1 VILTALKREDSRRLR
16 EEAIELIYRAV
27 EEDDREKAQQ
37 AVVAYALSKLV
48 SKHHI
53 VGSPQ
58 WPSYKKLLLQA
69 VEEGLPPERIAGI
82 IANIDE
88 ELGNFVYSLLDKAR
102 LKMAAYAYAAGL
114 SIRRAVELTG
124 ADFNELVDY
133 IGKTTIHDE
142 EEYKISLTDRVNG
155 LRRLLG

>member
-1 VILTALKREDSRRLR
+1 MILTALKKEDSRRLR

-27 EEDDREKAQQ
+27 EEDNKEKAQQ

-48 SKHHI
+48 SKSHI
-53 VGSPQ
+53 VRSPE
-58 WPSYKKLLLQA
+58 WTKYKKLLIEA
-69 VEEGLPPERIAGI
+69 VEKGFPPERVAGI
-82 IANIDE
+82 ISNIDE
-88 ELGNFVYSLLDKAR
+88 EMGNFVYSLLDKAR

-124 ADFNELVDY
+124 ADLNELVDY

-142 EEYKISLTDRVNG
+142 EDYKITLTDRVNG